1 VFCQLIELV
10 DKFYNPK
17 VRDQKQH
24 ARRTQSTAMRAD
36 AVAITDNLRLS
47 LRPHPAGPNG
57 SDCGSRAKKMGWITP
72 PKQRI

>member
-36 AVAITDNLRLS
+36 LAALTGNLRLS
-47 LRPHPAGPNG
+47 LRPRPVGPNR